1 MNYELAKELKDA
13 GFPQETQWVYVD
25 VGREWPPSL
34 ILRQPAYG
42 GGIPTAAPTLEELI
56 FAVDDL
62 KFTILHDKDG
72 WYAENEKGLSPS
84 DCKSPE
90 EAVAQLWLTTR

>member
-1 MNYELAKELKDA
+1 MNCKLAKQLKDA
-13 GFPQETQWVYVD
+13 GFPQ
-25 VGREWPPSL
+25 GRQFGFGEVHK
-34 ILRQPAYG
+34 
-42 GGIPTAAPTLEELI
+42 PTLDELI

-72 WYAENEKGLSPS
+72 WYAENDNGLSPS

-90 EAVAQLWLTTR
+90 EAVAKLWLTTR